1 MALSTQER
9 LSGRGFDPCPPLA
22 LHLRARPYG
31 RSTPN
36 GAHWFAE
43 LQTKWGTKKIN
54 KIEQK
59 FKNVEKDNLNYNLV
73 SRTPSA
79 VPGDG
84 LGDAR
89 SEGYFFEENTAI
101 CLNLANLEQIP
112 SQFHYKM
119 HYTARMAQTVT
130 GHR

>member
-1 MALSTQER
+1 M
-9 LSGRGFDPCPPLA
+9 
-22 LHLRARPYG
+22 
-31 RSTPN
+31 
-36 GAHWFAE
+36 
-43 LQTKWGTKKIN
+43 
-54 KIEQK
+54 
-59 FKNVEKDNLNYNLV
+59 EKDNLNFNLV
-73 SRTPSA
+73 YRTPSA

-89 SEGYFFEENTAI
+89 SVVHFLEEKTAI

-119 HYTARMAQTVT
+119 PYTARIAQTVT